1 VRAVAALAIV
11 VCVSGVAAAQAHDG
25 RPFLVAIRLHIDQPA
40 LSEFLVKKLE
50 IEAERVWEP
59 YGVSIEWTDA
69 GAEKAPESDLT
80 VDAILTERI
89 DDERTTTWSA
99 VLGRTFLDQR
109 SPRPLPIH
117 LSFDATERMLAL
129 RPYSR
134 ASTVIA
140 VHEQEMARALGRVLA
155 HELGHVLLGVLGH
168 DETGL
173 MRPVFRPEDLA
184 ERNPRPFRLACGT
197 AGLLG
202 ERLRALSSPARETAG
217 LNQCLPVGSTR

>member
-1 VRAVAALAIV
+1 VAA
-11 VCVSGVAAAQAHDG
+11 VCVSGVAAAQAHHE
-25 RPFLVAIRLHIDQPA
+25 RPFVVAVRLQIDRPA
-40 LSEFLVKKLE
+40 LSNFLVTELE
-50 IEAERVWEP
+50 IEATRVWTP
-59 YGVSIEWTDA
+59 YGVLIEWTDA
-69 GAEKAPESDLT
+69 GADTAPESDLT

-89 DDERTTTWSA
+89 DDARSTTWSA

-134 ASTVIA
+134 TSTVIV
-140 VHEQEMARALGRVLA
+140 VHEREMARALGRVFA
-155 HELGHVLLGVLGH
+155 HELGHVLLDVVGH

-173 MRPVFRPEDLA
+173 MRPVFRPEELA
-184 ERNPRPFRLACGT
+184 EANRRPFRLACGS

-202 ERLRALSSPARETAG
+202 ERLRALTSPNRETAG
-217 LNQCLPVGSTR
+217 LNQCLPAGSTR